1 MDEQAL
7 EYATSYVNGNR
18 NSTCREILAGLNPAI
33 MASMVTL
40 RICRED
46 KDSGMAE
53 EFIRILAI
61 SFLLESF
68 TE

>member
-7 EYATSYVNGNR
+7 EYATSYYNGNR
-18 NSTCREILAGLNPAI
+18 NSTCLDILAGPNPAI

-40 RICRED
+40 RMCRWTNSD
-46 KDSGMAE
+46 LAE
-53 EFIRILAI
+53 EFIRV
-61 SFLLESF
+61 LESS